1 MIERRREDKG
11 DWREEG
17 RRRMPGERKEGEGCL
32 ERGRKE
38 KDDWREEGWRGVIG
52 GRKDGEE

>member
-1 MIERRREDKG
+1 MKG
-11 DWREEG
+11 GG
-17 RRRMPGERKEGEGCL
+17 RTKVIGGRKEGEGCL

-52 GRKDGEE
+52 GRKEDRKEGRN